1 MARILLIDDDITLL
15 TRLSLQLE
23 EEGHKVLKMS
33 EAQSAKV
40 MFAEHQPD
48 LVVLEVKMNRG
59 AGWDL
64 LHDFSPQTPVIVL
77 SANGRE
83 DDVVRGLQ
91 AGAVDYIA
99 KPYRS
104 TELLTRIRMRLNG
117 NHAHEHDNGQP
128 TAPYTQHPAAYQKP
142 TSPNNH
148 NHAPLGSPPTE
159 EHTPSST
166 SFGVDTDNQS
176 AFMPETE
183 EIMLLRA
190 NTASLAEELT
200 DTALPEDLSLGRR
213 LHMARRHRRITL
225 VQAENE
231 LKISMSY
238 LQAMEDEKFSLVPQ
252 SSMGTKML
260 SDYADYLGLDP
271 TQILLEY
278 ERFHRRHIVEPTSV
292 RGPML
297 YPMHTL
303 PKWAW
308 GALAVILALAVS
320 FSAIFFFDLDGI
332 KALGD
337 TVQQIILDN
346 PPTATPTPLH
356 ETPSPSHTPTS
367 LPSLFSSPTPTTLSE
382 AQPVSQP
389 SLSDFLSSPTAS
401 PISNPAIHRQNI
413 TTIPVEPL
421 SFPPVQQDNATTSSH
436 SPMHTRHNSYPMP
449 IDSPYV
455 ALEPSPITHS
465 AATPAPTPTGT
476 PIRKIAG
483 TMP

>member
-64 LHDFSPQTPVIVL
+64 LHDFSPQAPVIVL

-104 TELLTRIRMRLNG
+104 TELLTRIRLRLNG
-117 NHAHEHDNGQP
+117 NHAHEHTDNDTP
-128 TAPYTQHPAAYQKP
+128 SPRIQHPPAYQKP
-142 TSPNNH
+142 DPPNNN
-148 NHAPLGSPPTE
+148 NHAPRGYPHRE
-159 EHTPSST
+159 EHPPSRT
-166 SFGVDTDNQS
+166 SLETDADNQS

-190 NTASLAEELT
+190 STASFSEELS

-225 VQAENE
+225 VQAEND

-252 SSMGTKML
+252 SLIVTEML
-260 SDYADYLGLDP
+260 NNYAEYLGLDP
-271 TQILLEY
+271 IQILLEY
-278 ERFHRRHIVEPTSV
+278 ERFHRTQIVGPTSV
-292 RGPML
+292 KGHMLQPM
-297 YPMHTL
+297 YTL
-303 PKWAW
+303 PKWAFV
-308 GALAVILALAVS
+308 AIAATLAIVVG
-320 FSAIFFFDLDGI
+320 FMAISFFDPAGVKGFGDNIQQMLLD
-332 KALGD
+332 
-337 TVQQIILDN
+337 T
-346 PPTATPTPLH
+346 PPTATPTHLD
-356 ETPSPSHTPTS
+356 ETPSPSDTPTS

-382 AQPVSQP
+382 AKPISQP

-401 PISNPAIHRQNI
+401 PVSNPAMHGQD
-413 TTIPVEPL
+413 TTMPIEPL
-421 SFPPVQQDNATTSSH
+421 SLPPVLEDNYGTSSYR
-436 SPMHTRHNSYPMP
+436 PIHTQHNKYTIPSANPC
-449 IDSPYV
+449 V
-455 ALEPSPITHS
+455 ALEPSSIQNS
-465 AATPAPTPTGT
+465 AAPPVPTPTRI
-476 PIRKIAG
+476 PIGRIAG
-483 TMP
+483 TIP